1 MRGLPFTMKR
11 VAFAVLISCLAST
24 VIPPAHARTITL
36 DDLARMDGVAVLVR
50 HAEAPGFSDP
60 PNFTL
65 SDCRTQR
72 NLSPQGRQQARE
84 LGKAWRQAGVP
95 VAEIRSSRWCRARD
109 TARAMRLGDVVP
121 DPNLDSLFLDDAPR
135 SDPATRATRE
145 RISRH
150 RGKPGVLVLVGH
162 QVNIA
167 ALTNYAPSS
176 AEAVVVRARPNG
188 TLQVVGTLPAPAIS
202 S

>member
-1 MRGLPFTMKR
+1 
-11 VAFAVLISCLAST
+11 
-24 VIPPAHARTITL
+24 
-36 DDLARMDGVAVLVR
+36 
-50 HAEAPGFSDP
+50 
-60 PNFTL
+60 
-65 SDCRTQR
+65 
-72 NLSPQGRQQARE
+72 
-84 LGKAWRQAGVP
+84 
-95 VAEIRSSRWCRARD
+95 
-109 TARAMRLGDVVP
+109 MRLGDVVP

-176 AEAVVVRARPNG
+176 AEAVVVRSRPNG